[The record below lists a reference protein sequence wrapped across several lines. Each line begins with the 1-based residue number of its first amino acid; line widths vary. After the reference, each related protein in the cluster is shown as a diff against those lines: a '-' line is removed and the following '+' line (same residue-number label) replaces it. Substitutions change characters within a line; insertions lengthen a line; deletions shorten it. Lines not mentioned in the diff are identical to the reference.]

1 VHGWVHGSEG
11 SGNGVVR
18 AHSSDPGRSVA
29 LWPGSTTAGFG
40 AAMRVRPTA
49 ASTVTR
55 VVLSDTVAPSVTSGG
70 STPVAAEADATQPNT
85 ELFLAVVGPIGADL
99 RLVCGEIERGLSGYG
114 YTTSHIRLSSFF
126 SELTW
131 DPARSIPEEPYDEQT
146 WAGMDAG
153 NALRQKWGRDDAL
166 ALLGIGK
173 IEEGR
178 VARAKERGVAFDPK
192 VGAPAIDRRAF
203 VIRSLKTPG
212 EVLALRDVY
221 GPRFFLI
228 GAHCAEPMRL
238 ENLRRAIGNRTDG
251 KQEAEWTHAPSQL
264 VNRDWSEE
272 EEGGQNVRGTFHE
285 SDFFIDA
292 HDEKSIRRDLDRLL
306 RILFGYPYATPTR
319 EEYAMFQATGAARRS
334 AELSRQV
341 GAAVASREGSILSLG
356 TNEVPAFGGGS
367 YWEGDP
373 NDQREFNKAKETNTE
388 YRERMAAEIERL
400 IGDRFDSAAETA
412 RRLSGAQARQLRD
425 RLLKGLPDVVL
436 ETKVGDVTEYGRAT
450 HAEMSALL
458 DAAQRGV
465 PVQGSTLFTT
475 TFPCHNCA
483 RHIIE
488 AGVER
493 VVFIEPYAKSQAL
506 SLHAD
511 AMELVAA
518 HSSMRS
524 RRRVQF
530 EPFVGVAP
538 RRYLELFDALSR
550 ERWGHPKRKNK
561 RGEPLDFDGVRATA
575 TPVFSDLEQKDLRP
589 TVPIY
594 RHRERRVVDLLKDLF
609 DRTKLGL
616 KEN

>member
-1 VHGWVHGSEG
+1 MTSE
-11 SGNGVVR
+11 
-18 AHSSDPGRSVA
+18 RS
-29 LWPGSTTAGFG
+29 
-40 AAMRVRPTA
+40 TA
-49 ASTVTR
+49 AT
-55 VVLSDTVAPSVTSGG
+55 G
-70 STPVAAEADATQPNT
+70 DATQPNT
-85 ELFLAVVGPIGADL
+85 ELLLAVVGPIGTDL
-99 RLVCGEIERGLSGYG
+99 RLVCAEIERGLSGYS
-114 YTTSHIRLSSFF
+114 YATSHVALSSFF
-126 SELTW
+126 SKLTW
-131 DPARSIPEEPYDEQT
+131 RPRRPIPEEPYDERV

-153 NALRQKWGRDDAL
+153 NALRKKWGRDDAL
-166 ALLGIGK
+166 ALLGIGR
-173 IEEGR
+173 IEAMR
-178 VARAKERGVAFDPK
+178 VSHAKDLNVAFDPK

-228 GAHCAEPMRL
+228 GAHCGEATRL
-238 ENLRRAIGNRTDG
+238 ENLRRGIGRRADG
-251 KQEAEWTHAPSQL
+251 KKEAAWTHAPSQL
-264 VNRDWSEE
+264 VDRDWSEE

-292 HDEKSIRRDLDRLL
+292 HDEKSVRRDLDRLL

-334 AELSRQV
+334 AELGRQV
-341 GAAVASREGSILSLG
+341 GAAVASKSGSILSLG

-373 NDQREFNKAKETNTE
+373 NDQREFNRAKETNTE
-388 YRERMAAEIERL
+388 YRERMAAEIGRL
-400 IGDRFDSAAETA
+400 IGDRFDSAAEA
-412 RRLSGAQARQLRD
+412 AIGLSGVQARGLRD

-458 DAAQRGV
+458 DAARRGV
-465 PVQGSTLFTT
+465 SVQGSTLFTT

-483 RHIIE
+483 RHVIE

-493 VVFIEPYAKSQAL
+493 VVFVEPYAKSQAL

-518 HSSMRS
+518 HQPPRP
-524 RRRVQF
+524 RGRVQF
-530 EPFVGVAP
+530 APFVGVAP

-550 ERWGHPKRKNK
+550 ERRGHPKRKNDK
-561 RGEPLDFDGVRATA
+561 GEPLDFDGVKATS

-616 KEN
+616 KEEG